1 MDLKK
6 RTPSGKGGN
15 LKESESVWVL
25 LILYLSCTPS
35 CNIIEFLGY
44 KSVQFLRKIMF
55 REEMSQNFN
64 EAFRWA

>member
-1 MDLKK
+1 MGLKK

-25 LILYLSCTPS
+25 LIIYLSCTPS

-44 KSVQFLRKIMF
+44 NSVHFFEIVSF
-55 REEMSQNFN
+55 WEEMSQNFT
-64 EAFRWA
+64 EAFK